1 MEHHGKMV
9 LKLAT
14 CSASG
19 GDVLRHKSP
28 MLGDATTYHYFS
40 SRFSGICDD
49 FDSRGEGSNTFSG
62 DMGYGWKK

>member
-1 MEHHGKMV
+1 
-9 LKLAT
+9 
-14 CSASG
+14 
-19 GDVLRHKSP
+19 

-62 DMGYGWKK
+62 DMGYGWTKMIGASA